1 MTSHIKHV
9 FKRYGRTAF
18 IFHSAVFVTTL
29 AGSYVAIQ
37 QGVDLQALAKRVP
50 IVDLTKIDPEAGTFA
65 LAYVSTVAT
74 GPARCVLTVAASP
87 VLARFLVRSRHLT
100 NTNKNTATQHRF
112 PKQ

>member
-1 MTSHIKHV
+1 MISRVKHV

-18 IFHSAVFVTTL
+18 IFHSTIFVTTL
-29 AGSYVAIQ
+29 AGSYAAIQ
-37 QGVDLQALAKRVP
+37 RGVDLQALAKRVP
-50 IVDLTKIDPEAGTFA
+50 ILDLSKLDPDAGTLA

-87 VLARFLVRSRHLT
+87 IIARFLVRGAHLT
-100 NTNKNTATQHRF
+100 NTNKMTPTRRRF